1 MGRLLALFA
10 ALIAA
15 GLIAWSGELT
25 PKPQPATAAATTFSA
40 ERAMAD
46 IVGMASV
53 PHPVGSAADAA
64 SRDFLVARMTAL
76 GLGPQVH
83 PGVGIYQPKRAPDVI
98 ALGNV
103 ENIVG
108 VLPGRDRSAPA
119 VALMAHYDSVPGST
133 GASDDA
139 AGASSAL
146 EIVRALK
153 AKGVPARDVIVL
165 LTDGEEAGLLG
176 ASAFFRDDPMAKRVG
191 FLFNMEA
198 RGSSG
203 RVQMFQTG
211 DGNGDAI
218 RMMAAKAPRATASS
232 LTGFI
237 YKYMP
242 NDTDFTVSKAAG
254 VPGLNYAFIGHQF
267 DYHAASSTPATQ
279 DRGTLQDMGDQVLA
293 TAQAVAFAPALPAK
307 TPDLVYSQTP
317 GGLTL
322 FYSPMTGWLIVAG
335 AAALLAWAV
344 ARARKAQAF
353 PWLDLARGA
362 GGLLF
367 AVLSGAVVLHLARKA
382 TGAAVG
388 YFEQRVLLAQ
398 APLWETAVLLLGAG
412 VVLWAVAHMARGRRT
427 AAIVPL
433 LAGLAT
439 CLFGSLDKIGLGE
452 GVIAALIGL
461 AIFGRPTS
469 RPGGW
474 AGALLL
480 GLFLAA
486 VAQALAPPAAFIF
499 AWPVAWAALAA
510 ATTAAGAHRG
520 RGALVVLALFA
531 AMGLAFAASFAHAS
545 FLSLDLMEL
554 QVLPLIIVALSAWP
568 LAQTEEGAP
577 PARLLGPVL
586 VLIGLVITVAVRFNH
601 PYDAR
606 HPDLT
611 DVTYDID
618 QTAHKAWRMSYAP
631 QLNAWSR
638 AVLTTGGA
646 KVGKRPAGRGNL
658 PTDAAPAPY
667 IELPAPEI
675 TSTPDTT
682 GQLILHVAPPPGA
695 RLIDLKFRPNTAA
708 TIVAAGGVPIRFPLK
723 PGADSLLRWSAA
735 QKGFDVVIRPGGPGK
750 LSVGYSAIIEQWP
763 AAAPPLPPRPRDVMA
778 FDTSD
783 STEVEGS
790 RTFSW

>member
-1 MGRLLALFA
+1 MGRLLALIG

-15 GLIAWSGELT
+15 GLMAWAGELT
-25 PKPQPATAAATTFSA
+25 PKPQPLTAPATAFSA
-40 ERAMAD
+40 ERAMTD
-46 IVGMASV
+46 VFSMASV

-64 SRDFLVARMTAL
+64 ARDVLVARMTAL
-76 GLGPQVH
+76 RLSPQVH
-83 PGVGIYQPKRAPDVI
+83 SGVGIYQTKRAANVI
-98 ALGNV
+98 ALGRV

-108 VLPGRDRSAPA
+108 VLPGRDPGAPA
-119 VALMAHYDSVPGST
+119 LALMAHYDSVPGST

-139 AGASSAL
+139 AGVASAL
-146 EIVRALK
+146 EIVRAIK
-153 AKGVPARDVIVL
+153 ARGAPARDVIVL

-176 ASAFFRDDPMAKRVG
+176 ASAFFRDDPLAKRIG
-191 FLFNMEA
+191 FLLNMEA

-211 DGNGDAI
+211 EGNGEAI
-218 RMMAAKAPRATASS
+218 RLMAAKAPRPTASS

-254 VPGLNYAFIGHQF
+254 APGLNYAFIGHQF

-293 TAQAVAFAPALPAK
+293 MAQALAFAPALPAPA
-307 TPDLVYSQTP
+307 PDLVYSQTP

-322 FYSPMTGWLIVAG
+322 FYPPMTGWLIVG
-335 AAALLAWAV
+335 CAALLLAWAV
-344 ARARKAQAF
+344 ARARRAQAF

-388 YFEQRVLLAQ
+388 YFEQRFLLAQ

-433 LAGLAT
+433 LAGLAC
-439 CLFGSLDKIGLGE
+439 CLFGGLDKIGLGE
-452 GVIAALIGL
+452 GVLAALIGL

-474 AGALLL
+474 AGALAL
-480 GLFLAA
+480 GLILAA
-486 VAQALAPPAAFIF
+486 VAQALAPPAAFVF

-510 ATTAAGAHRG
+510 AITAAGAHRG
-520 RGALVVLALFA
+520 RGALAVLAVFA
-531 AMGLAFAASFAHAS
+531 AVGLAFAASFAHAS

-586 VLIGLVITVAVRFNH
+586 VLIGLAVTIAVRFND

-606 HPDLT
+606 HPELT
-611 DVTYDID
+611 DVSYDVD
-618 QTAHKAWRMSYAP
+618 QTAHQAWRMSYAP

-646 KVGKRPAGRGNL
+646 KLGKRPSGRDNH
-658 PTDAAPAPY
+658 PTDAAPAPF
-667 IELPAPEI
+667 IETPAPEI
-675 TSTPDTT
+675 TSALDAS

-695 RLIDLKFRPNTAA
+695 RVITLKFRPNTAA

-735 QKGFDVVIRPGGPGK
+735 QKGFDLVIRPGGPGR
-750 LSVGYSAIIEQWP
+750 LTVGYSAIIERWP